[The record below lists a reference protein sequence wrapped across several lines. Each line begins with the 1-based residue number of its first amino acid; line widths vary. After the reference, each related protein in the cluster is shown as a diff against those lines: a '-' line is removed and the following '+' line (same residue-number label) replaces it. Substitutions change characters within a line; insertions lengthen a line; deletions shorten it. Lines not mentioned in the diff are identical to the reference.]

1 MVGMRDLARSWPLGL
16 SRRTAWL
23 FVAGFV
29 AAIATLHLLD
39 RPLSVLGTGLP
50 DGVRSFFTWLTRWGE
65 SDWILVPSLAG
76 VLIAWLVSLLTRDR
90 LRAWARHLMAVSGFI
105 FLGVGLPGLVSAIL
119 KRVIGRARPMEWT
132 AEAPLAFTP
141 WNWSA
146 YTYQSFPSGHSTT
159 AFAFALTIAFLWPR
173 TFWPM
178 LGLAVLI
185 AVSRIVTGQH
195 YITDIT
201 AGAVL
206 GTLGAFAVRNFF
218 ASRDWLF
225 DASGNGEIGR
235 RRGEATR

>member
-1 MVGMRDLARSWPLGL
+1 MVGMRDLSRPWPLGL

-29 AAIATLHLLD
+29 AAIAVLHLLD
-39 RPLSVLGTGLP
+39 RPLTVWAAALP
-50 DGVRSFFTWLTRWGE
+50 AEVHDVFEWLTRWGE

-76 VLIAWLVSLLTRDR
+76 VLIAWLLSLVTRDR
-90 LRAWARHLMAVSGFI
+90 VRAWSRQLLAVSAFI
-105 FLGVGLPGLVSAIL
+105 FLGVGLPGLVSALL
-119 KRVIGRARPMEWT
+119 KRAIGRARPMEWT
-132 AEAPLAFTP
+132 TEAPLAFTP

-146 YTYQSFPSGHSTT
+146 YTFQSFPSGHSTT

-173 TFWPM
+173 SFWPM

-206 GTLGAFAVRNFF
+206 GTLGAFAVRNVFV
-218 ASRDWLF
+218 SRGWLF
-225 DASGNGEIGR
+225 EAAGDGEIVR
-235 RRGEATR
+235 RPIAPTR